1 MQSPAAFL
9 AFLAALLATTTA
21 ASDLESL
28 FMVPLQKQYVPI
40 RRDGSVVSYKT
51 AYSGQIYVGFRETQ
65 NFSVVFDTGPWQ
77 FSIGSRCLLVRHV
90 HPVTLPFLKFN
101 ARRRHLV
108 LPWYGRRLI
117 LGTFHIKEVA
127 ISFGTGSIRGNFVEE
142 LVCFSEPKGTEAKP
156 DNGCARINL
165 VTATEMTD
173 EPFSSFSFDGVVG
186 LGLGA
191 LAVEPNFS
199 IFQQLTKITHSSFM
213 PQFAY
218 FLSEHD
224 DLPSEISFGGHNPKR
239 MQSALRWVPVFKP
252 ELGFWQVRI
261 LRASVDGKEL
271 DFCRDGDCVAIA
283 DTGTSL
289 LGAPRQFTQQL
300 HRLLARRV
308 PQTPEPSDDLDCRD
322 FPGPDILF
330 ELEGGVE
337 VRLGGRE
344 YSRPA
349 PMKVPNAQA
358 ELQTVCRASLLPV
371 DPTPSLGAKA
381 FILGEPMLRKY
392 YTVYDWERTS
402 VGFALAR
409 HGKDESREVVH
420 L

>member
-1 MQSPAAFL
+1 MQSRA

-21 ASDLESL
+21 ISDMESL

-40 RRDGSVVSYKT
+40 RRDGNVVSYKT

-65 NFSVVFDTGPWQ
+65 NFSVVFDTGSGH
-77 FSIGSRCLLVRHV
+77 FF
-90 HPVTLPFLKFN
+90 LPSVDCSSESCRSHRKYDVKRSSTAKFVDHDG
-101 ARRRHLV
+101 APAERSED
-108 LPWYGRRLI
+108 
-117 LGTFHIKEVA
+117 EVA

-142 LVCFSEPKGTEAKP
+142 LVCFSEPKGTDAKA

-165 VTATEMTD
+165 VTATQMTD

-199 IFQQLTKITHSSFM
+199 IFQQLTKITHSNFM

-261 LRASVDGKEL
+261 LRLSVDGKEL

-308 PQTPEPSDDLDCRD
+308 LQTPEQSDELDCRD

-358 ELQTVCRASLLPV
+358 ELQIVCRASLLPV

-409 HGKDESREVVH
+409 HGQDESREVVH